1 MSTTA
6 ARTPDRVSKFLVPE
20 IVFGHG
26 ALSEAGFAARRLD
39 ARRVFIVTDPGI
51 IAAGWLAELQ
61 QHLDDVGLPYV
72 VWHGV
77 TPNPKDHEVATGHLR
92 YQASGTDV
100 IIGLG
105 GGSVIDAAKAVAVL
119 SSNGGQIL
127 DYEGVDRVTQAIPP
141 LIMIP
146 STSGT
151 GADLSQFCVITD
163 TVRKLKATLIGRA
176 LVPNISITDPRLLVT
191 MPEDLNAATG
201 LDALTH
207 GIEAYVSRAAS
218 PLTDVHA
225 LTAIRLVSGN
235 LLRTIDTPLDTGA
248 RAGMAQ
254 ARLEAGLEPVLW
266 HAVTPNPKDH
276 EVRAAFRDY
285 VDSGAD
291 VVVGIGG
298 GSVID
303 AAKGVAILQGNGG
316 DILDYAGVDQ
326 ATRPIPPLVMIP
338 STSGTGA
345 DVSQFCIV
353 TDTARSV
360 KITIMG
366 RALVPDISI
375 TDARLLVTMP
385 EDLNAA
391 TGLDAL
397 THGVEAYVSLAHN
410 PLADGHALNA
420 VGLVC
425 RHLRSTMTHPR
436 SEPARAKMAQASLE
450 AGLAFTNAILG
461 ATHAM
466 SHQVGGLL
474 DAPHGVVNGVLL
486 PHVMRFNAGTHPEP
500 FVPIAQALGLAVESM
515 SPEDAAHAAADH
527 VRELA
532 NSVGVP
538 KGLGDLGVTEEDIA
552 QLSINTLGDAC
563 LTTNPRDAS
572 VDDVTAIF
580 RAAL

>member
-51 IAAGWLAELQ
+51 IEAGWLAELQ
-61 QHLDDVGLPYV
+61 QHLDDVGLPHV

-77 TPNPKDHEVATGHLR
+77 TPNPKDHEVAAGHLI
-92 YQASGTDV
+92 YQASGADV

-105 GGSVIDAAKAVAVL
+105 GGSVIDAAKAIAVL

-218 PLTDVHA
+218 PLTDLHA

-235 LLRTIDTPLDTGA
+235 LLRTIDVPLDTGA
-248 RAGMAQ
+248 RAG
-254 ARLEAGLEPVLW
+254 
-266 HAVTPNPKDH
+266 
-276 EVRAAFRDY
+276 
-285 VDSGAD
+285 
-291 VVVGIGG
+291 
-298 GSVID
+298 
-303 AAKGVAILQGNGG
+303 
-316 DILDYAGVDQ
+316 
-326 ATRPIPPLVMIP
+326 
-338 STSGTGA
+338 
-345 DVSQFCIV
+345 
-353 TDTARSV
+353 
-360 KITIMG
+360 
-366 RALVPDISI
+366 
-375 TDARLLVTMP
+375 
-385 EDLNAA
+385 
-391 TGLDAL
+391 
-397 THGVEAYVSLAHN
+397 
-410 PLADGHALNA
+410 
-420 VGLVC
+420 
-425 RHLRSTMTHPR
+425 
-436 SEPARAKMAQASLE
+436 MAQASLE

-466 SHQVGGLL
+466 SHQVGGAL
-474 DAPHGVVNGVLL
+474 DLPHGVVNGVLL
-486 PHVMRFNAGTHPEP
+486 PHVMRFNAGAHPEP
-500 FVPIAQALGLAVESM
+500 FVPIAQALGLAVETM
-515 SPEDAAHAAADH
+515 SAEDAAHAAADR